1 MKLDGVILVAAY
13 TARSRAYAQAIK
25 HAGLTIEHVVLLGDP
40 TIDTR
45 TETFSSNDKV
55 KDLFLPQL
63 DTPLRETCDAAG
75 WPITKIACSSINDS
89 IVEETLRA
97 LTPTTIIYSGFSGQ
111 LVGSNMLS
119 MGMNILHIH
128 AGRLPDYRG
137 STTIY
142 YSWLIENQCGVSA
155 ILLDQGIDTGPV
167 IARRQYPPP
176 PHGMNVDHLYDSALR
191 ADLLVDVLTRY
202 SENNEL
208 PKIETEPDGQTYF
221 VIHPVL
227 KHIALLQKQNDDQD

>member
-1 MKLDGVILVAAY
+1 MKLGGVILVAAY

-25 HAGLTIEHVVLLGDP
+25 HAGLTLEHVVLLGDP
-40 TIDTR
+40 TIDMR
-45 TETFSSNDKV
+45 TENFSTDYAI

-63 DTPLRETCDAAG
+63 DTPLRETCDAAE
-75 WPITKIACSSINDS
+75 WPITNIACSSINDE
-89 IVEETLRA
+89 IVEKTLRA

-111 LVGSNMLS
+111 LVGSNILNMRI
-119 MGMNILHIH
+119 NILHTH
-128 AGRLPDYRG
+128 AGLLPDYRG

-176 PHGMNVDHLYDSALR
+176 PLGINVDHLYDSALR
-191 ADLLVDVLTRY
+191 ADLLVDVLIRY
-202 SENNEL
+202 SKNNKF
-208 PKIETEPDGQTYF
+208 PKIETDFDGQPYF

-227 KHIALLQKQNDDQD
+227 KHIALLQSRKDDQA

>member
-25 HAGLTIEHVVLLGDP
+25 HAGLTLEHVVLLGDP

-45 TETFSSNDKV
+45 TENFPSNYKI

-63 DTPLRETCDAAG
+63 DMPLRETCNAAE
-75 WPITKIACSSINDS
+75 WPITNIACSSINDE
-89 IVEETLRA
+89 IVNQTIRA
-97 LTPTTIIYSGFSGQ
+97 LAPTTIIYSGFSGQ
-111 LVGSNMLS
+111 LVGSNILS
-119 MGMNILHIH
+119 MGINILHIH
-128 AGRLPDYRG
+128 AGLLPDYRG

-142 YSWLIENQCGVSA
+142 YSWLIDNQCGVSA

-176 PHGMNVDHLYDSALR
+176 PHGINVDHLYDSALR
-191 ADLLVDVLTRY
+191 ADLLVDVLIHY
-202 SENNEL
+202 SKNNEF
-208 PKIETEPDGQTYF
+208 PKVETGSDGQTYF

-227 KHIALLQKQNDDQD
+227 KHIALLQSQMDDQN